1 MFEHFLK
8 KLIEE
13 SEDTQF
19 VWLAVKM
26 DQSDGEAFCNLAHTF
41 YLPLARVDG
50 GNSLALENLI
60 TSLRRAGWVVPNLV
74 NNMRNSKQI
83 AEAANKMKTPIGKK
97 QKGTPC
103 TVTGFSPLL
112 LTVDR

>member
-1 MFEHFLK
+1 MHSYYTRHL
-8 KLIEE
+8 L
-13 SEDTQF
+13 
-19 VWLAVKM
+19 
-26 DQSDGEAFCNLAHTF
+26 
-41 YLPLARVDG
+41 LARVDG

-60 TSLRRAGWVVPNLV
+60 TTLRKAGWVVPNLV

-103 TVTGFSPLL
+103 TVPGFLPLL